1 MLLTATFKKEK
12 KLLQSCRKKKPI
24 VNICLQENEDILKY
38 LKSFFLLPI
47 VQNPKFED
55 FEKHFI
61 TTEITL
67 MFLTVKH
74 LQGLS

>member
-1 MLLTATFKKEK
+1 MLLTATSKKEK
-12 KLLQSCRKKKPI
+12 KLLQSCRKKQPI

-38 LKSFFLLPI
+38 LKSIFLLPI
-47 VQNPKFED
+47 LKNPKFED
-55 FEKHFI
+55 SEKHFI
-61 TTEITL
+61 STKIRL